1 MKNRPSI
8 FFFALAI
15 LLLGCYP
22 DGPDNVD
29 ELDVVLTNFKEY
41 DFQAKATY
49 AMPNRIVKITGN
61 IVEGEDPVFMP
72 DVTANSILQMIEI
85 NMTDLGWQRV
95 EIDEN
100 PDLLLAPGA
109 WETTNI
115 FYWYDY
121 YYWWYGGYYPYWGCC
136 YGYYPPAYVS
146 SYTTGTLI
154 MTLIDPDVISG
165 SGSPISQWTGAI
177 NGVLSGVF
185 DSTRVSRAVD
195 QAFEQSPYLKTN

>member
-15 LLLGCYP
+15 LLWGCYP
-22 DGPDNVD
+22 DGPEYVD
-29 ELDVVLTNFKEY
+29 ELDVILTNFKEY

-49 AMPNRIVKITGN
+49 AMPDRIVKITGN
-61 IVEGEDPVFMP
+61 IEEGEDPEFIP
-72 DVTANSILQMIEI
+72 DATATAILQMIEI

-95 EIDEN
+95 GVDED

-121 YYWWYGGYYPYWGCC
+121 WYWWYGGYYPGWGCC
-136 YGYYPPAYVS
+136 YGYYPPVSVS
-146 SYTTGTLI
+146 SYTTGTLV
-154 MTLIDPDVISG
+154 MALIDPDIISG
-165 SGSPISQWTGAI
+165 SGYPISQWTGAI

-185 DSTRVSRAVD
+185 DPTRVSRAVD